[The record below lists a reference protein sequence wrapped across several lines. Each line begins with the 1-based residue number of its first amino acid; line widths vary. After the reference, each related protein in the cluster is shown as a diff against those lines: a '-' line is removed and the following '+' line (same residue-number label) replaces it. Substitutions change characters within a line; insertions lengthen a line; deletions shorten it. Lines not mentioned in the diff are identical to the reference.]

1 MRSLLMYL
9 IYLIALI
16 FFHGSEAATAQVRK
30 IPEAVPNLSGRE
42 VDAEF
47 YEELCFE
54 GQLSYDIFKKA
65 MKGIKVYNPKKKFL
79 AIADFSKA
87 SSLKRFFIIDLEN
100 RKLVM
105 NTLVAHGRNSGSLMA
120 TDFSNVP
127 QSFKSSPGFYRVN
140 DVIQSPK
147 HGEALLLEGLE
158 KGINDNARKR
168 EIIIHGAAYVC
179 EEFIKNTGRI
189 GRSYGCPAVP
199 LEDMHKVREFL
210 SGGSLLYIYSPGVK

>member
-1 MRSLLMYL
+1 MHPIRLILLIL
-9 IYLIALI
+9 LLLGNSAWSQAQSTPVWVLNTPVRE
-16 FFHGSEAATAQVRK
+16 EAA
-30 IPEAVPNLSGRE
+30 LL
-42 VDAEF
+42 

-54 GQLSYDIFKKA
+54 GQLSYDVFKKA
-65 MKGIKVYNPKKKFL
+65 MKGVELYNPQKKFL

-87 SSLKRFFIIDLEN
+87 SSLKRFFIIDLNN

-105 NTLVAHGRNSGSLMA
+105 NTLVAHGKNSGALMA
-120 TDFSNVP
+120 TDFSNTP

-158 KGINDNARKR
+158 KGVNDNARKR

-179 EEFIKNTGRI
+179 EQFVKNTGRL

-199 LEDMHKVREFL
+199 VEDMHKVREYL
-210 SGGSLLYIYSPGVK
+210 AGGSLLFIYSPAYK